1 MPDVLVRG
9 RPIQSLWP
17 ILKCIATPLLSLPT
31 YPLQM
36 QYLYDLHVNINT
48 AFVTIPAPQVFGKE
62 IVRDDCPEKN
72 G

>member
-1 MPDVLVRG
+1 
-9 RPIQSLWP
+9 
-17 ILKCIATPLLSLPT
+17 
-31 YPLQM
+31 M

-72 G
+72 GYIWAFL